1 MLKLWS
7 EQGLIRL
14 KYADESGFERAS
26 DVGYSYIRRG
36 EQQQIHQ
43 PRQRGKRLSAL
54 GFLQPKKSF
63 EYGLVVGGFN
73 SERYLKLMD
82 WQAEKAAAHLEKT
95 SQITVIIQ
103 DGASFH
109 KSHCVKQHWQR
120 WQSLGLFVF
129 FLPPYSPQM
138 NRIED
143 EWLHL
148 KRDELSSRIFEDEYL
163 VAMALIAGIEARAA
177 RCGYEVER
185 FKFN

>member
-7 EQGLIRL
+7 EQGIIRL
-14 KYADESGFERAS
+14 KYADESGFERTS
-26 DVGYSYIRRG
+26 NIGYSYIRRG
-36 EQQQIHQ
+36 EQQHIHQ
-43 PRQRGKRLSAL
+43 PRRRGKRLSAL

-73 SERYLKLMD
+73 SERYVKLMD
-82 WQAEKAAAHLEKT
+82 WQAEKAATHLEKT
-95 SQITVIIQ
+95 GQITVIIQ

-109 KSHCVKQHWQR
+109 QSKSVKQHWQR
-120 WQSLGLFVF
+120 WQSMGLYLF

-148 KRDELSSRIFEDEYL
+148 KRDELSSRVFEDEYL
-163 VAMALIAGIEARAA
+163 LAMALIAGIESRAF

-185 FKFN
+185 FKFS

>member
-7 EQGLIRL
+7 EQGIIRL

-26 DVGYSYIRRG
+26 DIGYSYIRRG
-36 EQQQIHQ
+36 QQQHINQ
-43 PRQRGKRLSAL
+43 PHQRGKRISAL
-54 GFLQPKKSF
+54 GFLEPKKSF

-82 WQAEKAAAHLEKT
+82 WQAKKAAEHLEKT
-95 SQITVIIQ
+95 GQITVIIQ

-109 KSHCVKQHWQR
+109 KSKPVKQHWQR
-120 WQSLGLFVF
+120 WQSWGLFIF
-129 FLPPYSPQM
+129 FLPPYTPQM

-148 KRDELSSRIFEDEYL
+148 KRDELSSRVFEDEYI
-163 VAMALIAGIEARAA
+163 VAMTLIAAIDSRAV
-177 RCGYEVER
+177 RCGYDVER
-185 FKFN
+185 FKFS